1 MHWGRA
7 VAEEAREHG
16 FLGRYFAR
24 FCLSSEGR
32 YHTKWLNMM
41 YPRLYLA
48 RNLLSEDGVIFI
60 SIDDNELSNL
70 CKLCDEI
77 FGEENRVAIFPWRKR
92 TAKSD
97 VPFGVSQDFEW
108 IVVYA
113 KAGFEAGFF
122 IKRKY
127 HYSDDYDE
135 GWRIADLTKQ
145 TTAQK
150 RPNSFFTMVNPRT
163 GEKYP
168 ANPNRTWSITADTF
182 QEYYGKGKIVFPGDY
197 DFLNISRP
205 VFRVF
210 ESEDRAK
217 NLERYGVEEAK
228 RSVSTLL
235 PEDVGRTEDGTKEVT
250 DLFGSKVFPFA
261 KPSSLIKHLMKMIP
275 DDDFI
280 VLDFFAGSATTAQAV
295 LDLNKEDGGNRRFIM
310 VQLPEPCEENSEALR
325 AGFKTIADL
334 AKERIRLVIR
344 NIQTEQNEAR
354 AEAAEALPEFSEE
367 VPELDLGF
375 KVLKLD
381 KSNFRIW
388 DGSDPDISEELLMQ
402 QLDLHVDHVDP
413 NATAED
419 ILYEL
424 LLKAG
429 FMLTERI
436 EEKHMAGKLVY
447 SVADDDLL
455 ICLEDEITEELIK
468 ELAAA
473 QPKQVICL
481 GSGFRWQ

>member
-1 MHWGRA
+1 M
-7 VAEEAREHG
+7 
-16 FLGRYFAR
+16 
-24 FCLSSEGR
+24 
-32 YHTKWLNMM
+32 
-41 YPRLYLA
+41 
-48 RNLLSEDGVIFI
+48 
-60 SIDDNELSNL
+60 
-70 CKLCDEI
+70 
-77 FGEENRVAIFPWRKR
+77 
-92 TAKSD
+92 
-97 VPFGVSQDFEW
+97 
-108 IVVYA
+108 
-113 KAGFEAGFF
+113 
-122 IKRKY
+122 
-127 HYSDDYDE
+127 
-135 GWRIADLTKQ
+135 
-145 TTAQK
+145 
-150 RPNSFFTMVNPRT
+150 
-163 GEKYP
+163 
-168 ANPNRTWSITADTF
+168 
-182 QEYYGKGKIVFPGDY
+182 
-197 DFLNISRP
+197 
-205 VFRVF
+205 
-210 ESEDRAK
+210 
-217 NLERYGVEEAK
+217 
-228 RSVSTLL
+228 
-235 PEDVGRTEDGTKEVT
+235 
-250 DLFGSKVFPFA
+250 
-261 KPSSLIKHLMKMIP
+261 
-275 DDDFI
+275 
-280 VLDFFAGSATTAQAV
+280 
-295 LDLNKEDGGNRRFIM
+295 DLNKEDGGNRRFIM

-481 GSGFRWQ
+481 DRAFAGNDQLKANAVYTFAAKGQAKDGTGQIVFKTV